1 VKQEQGEQIH
11 HPEMFSYRFA
21 VDVPRLHG
29 NVMAMVNGAQ
39 CNDHVVEGHIY
50 IPKLLGFQVQRFQVQ
65 RFRTGKSGQSFDGFQ
80 GGMSKAAVPD

>member
-50 IPKLLGFQVQRFQVQ
+50 IPKLLGFQVQRF
-65 RFRTGKSGQSFDGFQ
+65 RTGKSGQSFDGFQ